1 MTTYTAED
9 FVNAEFARH
18 ASGSVAA
25 RFYDRGGMPWLT
37 ADEISL
43 SNEDMADLGWVPVR
57 ETTMT
62 DNDGRVER
70 LKRQIAEQDI
80 TITFRNAEIHRLRA
94 EVKAAAQPITLDTLQ
109 AAWEG
114 AEQGEVAEGDVLIRR
129 SGENFTVWVAGG
141 GWSTE
146 ALSRSG
152 HTRILHRAPKPPRP
166 EGAET
171 LPAGQVSNHYESKH
185 WGLFKVPEVDLPPEW
200 DGHTPEDAA
209 ARLRI
214 EAEHAN
220 PQPRTIT
227 TSDEMDALPF
237 GAVVLSDKGHA
248 WQKVHHRAGFMS
260 TGGWLCADPIYPGI
274 YNDPDMQKGAIFY
287 DGPATV
293 LYLPEVDG

>member
-1 MTTYTAED
+1 MTTRQYTAED
-9 FVNAEFARH
+9 FANAEFARH
-18 ASGSVAA
+18 QSGVVAA

-57 ETTMT
+57 EATMT

-94 EVKAAAQPITLDTLQ
+94 EVKAAAQPITLDALQ

-129 SGENFTVWVAGG
+129 SGENFTVWASSG

-152 HTRILHRAPKPPRP
+152 HTRILHRAPKPKRVEDDEKLKAMLRALVGDPALLADWLAERGVRVTE
-166 EGAET
+166 EG
-171 LPAGQVSNHYESKH
+171 
-185 WGLFKVPEVDLPPEW
+185 
-200 DGHTPEDAA
+200 
-209 ARLRI
+209 
-214 EAEHAN
+214 
-220 PQPRTIT
+220 
-227 TSDEMDALPF
+227 
-237 GAVVLSDKGHA
+237 DK
-248 WQKVHHRAGFMS
+248 
-260 TGGWLCADPIYPGI
+260 
-274 YNDPDMQKGAIFY
+274 
-287 DGPATV
+287 
-293 LYLPEVDG
+293 